1 MKFLIINFMAYSYQ
15 NYVQEQFV
23 NFVQSLQ
30 CSIQQHKYNSINDIF
45 LLSLFITLNK
55 SNISHKEVAYFKVTS
70 KILNSINANQINW
83 LISISWQIWQ
93 IFYIMVFDETNNSLF
108 EFRGVCRTLPNI
120 FGGTFFAEISIS
132 H

>member
-1 MKFLIINFMAYSYQ
+1 MKFLIINFIAYSYQ

-70 KILNSINANQINW
+70 KILNSINANQIN
-83 LISISWQIWQ
+83 
-93 IFYIMVFDETNNSLF
+93 
-108 EFRGVCRTLPNI
+108 
-120 FGGTFFAEISIS
+120 
-132 H
+132 

>member
-1 MKFLIINFMAYSYQ
+1 MKFLIINFIAYSYQ

-83 LISISWQIWQ
+83 LISISWQI
-93 IFYIMVFDETNNSLF
+93 FYIMLFDEKNNSLF
-108 EFRGVCRTLPNI
+108 EFRGVCRTLSNI
-120 FGGTFFAEISIS
+120 FGGIFFAEISIS